1 MSEYKSLTTLDDF
14 HPDTQKFF
22 NGKTVCV
29 TGGTGFIGSHAV
41 EQLVLM
47 GAKVVVP
54 SRQTQPKFLK
64 NVLDKIEI
72 RRGDLSDF
80 SNAKKAIQGCDVVVN
95 MAADVAGIEY
105 NKLHPASIFQNNL
118 TVFFNVIKAAEE
130 QKVERF
136 LVCSSACVYPRHCS
150 LPTPESE
157 GMKDEPEPTNSG
169 YGWAKRMEEF
179 LGQKYAEE
187 YGLSVAIARPYNSY
201 GPRDNFEP
209 KSSHVIPAL
218 IKKAFDAEGD
228 TFGVWGDGSHSR
240 SFLYVD
246 DFARGCLEV
255 AARYP
260 EADPVNIGAFEEVTI
275 KEVAHMIAKYVGE
288 KKGKKLEPQFNPQG
302 ITGQPRRMCD
312 TEKVEKVIG
321 YKAKMN
327 FEQGLKNT
335 IDWYANEF

>member
-1 MSEYKSLTTLDDF
+1 MAYKSLTTKEDF
-14 HPDTQKFF
+14 HPDTQQFF

-29 TGGTGFIGSHAV
+29 TGGSGFIGSHAV
-41 EQLVLM
+41 EQLVTL

-54 SRQTQPKFLK
+54 SRQKEPLFLK
-64 NVLDKIEI
+64 NVLSNVEV
-72 RRGDLSDF
+72 RTGDLSDY
-80 SNAKKAIQGCDVVVN
+80 AIALRATRDCDVVIN

-105 NKLHPASIFQNNL
+105 NKRHPASIFQSNL
-118 TVFFNVIKAAEE
+118 TVFFNVIKAANE
-130 QKVERF
+130 QEAKRF

-150 LPTPESE
+150 LPTPETE

-201 GPRDNFEP
+201 GPRDNFDP
-209 KSSHVIPAL
+209 KFSHVVPAL

-228 TFGVWGDGSHSR
+228 TFDVWGDGSHSR

-255 AARYP
+255 AARHA
-260 EADPVNIGAFEEVTI
+260 EADPVNIGAFEEITI
-275 KEVAHMIAKYVGE
+275 KEVAQIIARFVGE
-288 KKGKKLEPQFNPQG
+288 IKRKKLEPQFNPQG

-312 TEKVEKVIG
+312 TSKAEKIIG
-321 YKAKMN
+321 YKAQMP

-335 IDWYANEF
+335 IEWYANAL